1 MKRHLTLALLGVVV
15 GGCSM
20 LEPKGGSE
28 DITVLPDDPARDRT
42 ILSEG
47 EPLPPG
53 AVVLPADDEV
63 MVESSEIV
71 LSDAEAAEDSVVA
84 LPDAEV
90 VEIIELDGGDVPVI
104 GDAGD
109 EASGDVYLPDEI
121 AASADAE
128 AIIIPAGVPPAGG
141 MEMTPVADA
150 IRVEI
155 HNASGVPGLEQ
166 QVSERLAGKGYFI
179 SWAGEG
185 TTAGTQR
192 ETYIRYRPSYA
203 RQAVKLGH
211 ILPGNQIV
219 TKGDELSDGVDIQII
234 VGSDQQQ

>member
-20 LEPKGGSE
+20 LEPKGGGE
-28 DITVLPDDPARDRT
+28 DITVLPEDPARDRT

-63 MVESSEIV
+63 TVESSE
-71 LSDAEAAEDSVVA
+71 LLLPDAEVTEGSVA
-84 LPDAEV
+84 GLPDAEV
-90 VEIIELDGGDVPVI
+90 VEVIELDDGSVAADG
-104 GDAGD
+104 
-109 EASGDVYLPDEI
+109 ASGDLYLPDEI

-128 AIIIPAGVPPAGG
+128 AIIIPAGATPPAGA
-141 MEMTPVADA
+141 EPPSVTDA

-185 TTAGTQR
+185 TTVGTQH
-192 ETYIRYRPSYA
+192 ETFIRYRPSYA

-219 TKGDELSDGVDIQII
+219 TRGDELPEGVDIQVI

>member
-1 MKRHLTLALLGVVV
+1 
-15 GGCSM
+15 M

-28 DITVLPDDPARDRT
+28 DITVLPEDPARDRT

-63 MVESSEIV
+63 TVESSELLLPDREV
-71 LSDAEAAEDSVVA
+71 TEESVVA

-90 VEIIELDGGDVPVI
+90 VEVIELDDGSVAVS
-104 GDAGD
+104 GDAAD
-109 EASGDVYLPDEI
+109 VASGDVYLPDEI

-128 AIIIPAGVPPAGG
+128 AIIIPAGATPAAGA
-141 MEMTPVADA
+141 EPSPVADA

-185 TTAGTQR
+185 TTAGTQH

-219 TKGDELSDGVDIQII
+219 TRGDELPEGVDIQVI

>member
-1 MKRHLTLALLGVVV
+1 MNRYLTLALFSVVI

-28 DITVLPDDPARDRT
+28 DITVLPDDPASDRT

-47 EPLPPG
+47 DPLPPG

-71 LSDAEAAEDSVVA
+71 LPDAEVIDSTEIA

-90 VEIIELDGGDVPVI
+90 VEVIELDGEDVPVL
-104 GDAGD
+104 GGAGD

-128 AIIIPAGVPPAGG
+128 AIIIPAGAAPASGA
-141 MEMTPVADA
+141 EMPPVADA

-155 HNASGVPGLEQ
+155 YNASGIPGLEQ

-185 TTAGTQR
+185 SSVGAQS
-192 ETYIRYRPSYA
+192 ETHIRYRPDFA

-219 TKGDELSDGVDIQII
+219 TRGDELSDGVDIQII
-234 VGSDQQQ
+234 VGSDQQ